1 MLFDLFIQN
10 PGSAHSQGYKM
21 KDYWLKNFYNHVW
34 PVLYCELH
42 SEYCWLILQLFAEI
56 FLFFWGLYIRLQVK
70 IHSDKCYEYFGKS
83 SKILKVICKMIH
95 HNIQRTRNSWSTWFF
110 LIIQPC
116 HRYISVALNYTVYH
130 IQVSTGQKQFDN
142 SYPWLTTRTHLQHIF
157 TSLNTTSFTQNP
169 HCNI

>member
-21 KDYWLKNFYNHVW
+21 KYYWLKNFQNNVR
-34 PVLYCELH
+34 PLLYCELH
-42 SEYCWLILQLFAEI
+42 SEYCWLMLQLFADN
-56 FLFFWGLYIRLQVK
+56 FSFFWGLCDYRWKYI
-70 IHSDKCYEYFGKS
+70 CYGYFGKS

-116 HRYISVALNYTVYH
+116 HRYISVALNY
-130 IQVSTGQKQFDN
+130 ISCTGFN
-142 SYPWLTTRTHLQHIF
+142 RTKTIWQQLHLIDHQA
-157 TSLNTTSFTQNP
+157 
-169 HCNI
+169 

>member
-21 KDYWLKNFYNHVW
+21 KYYWLKNFQNNVR
-34 PVLYCELH
+34 PLLYCELH
-42 SEYCWLILQLFAEI
+42 SEYCWLMLQLFADN
-56 FLFFWGLYIRLQVK
+56 FSFFWGLCDYRWKYI
-70 IHSDKCYEYFGKS
+70 CYGYFGKS

-142 SYPWLTTRTHLQHIF
+142 SYTWLSTRHKQW
-157 TSLNTTSFTQNP
+157 
-169 HCNI
+169 